1 MILSRHDSVLAG
13 CGSVRGRLRHFRG
26 VVFLAVLAVLVAV
39 LVGCKQKG
47 PAGQLESTQALAAI
61 LAEEAAK
68 AAGVTKQVL
77 VISPGGVWG
86 TPAPLEQ
93 AFTTAI
99 AKRGLSIVATRSVD
113 VGDPMRS
120 GQIGLKRGDFLSAL
134 DQAAGAGAIVSFAG
148 PPALTPG
155 EAIKAQHPPVLVVAT
170 AMLGATAGLP
180 GDRAALAQ
188 LLESKI
194 IQLAVVDATEATSPS
209 SGKSDAA
216 HDLFSQHYRILRAPE

>member
-1 MILSRHDSVLAG
+1 MHRINFWSLLLSL
-13 CGSVRGRLRHFRG
+13 G
-26 VVFLAVLAVLVAV
+26 VVLSLTA
-39 LVGCKQKG
+39 CKQKG
-47 PAGQLESTQALAAI
+47 PASQLESTQALAAV

-68 AAGVTKQVL
+68 AAGLTKQVL

-93 AFTTAI
+93 AFTTALS
-99 AKRGLSIVATRSVD
+99 KRGVSITATRSVD

-120 GQIGLKRGDFLSAL
+120 GHIGLKRADFLSAL
-134 DQAAGAGAIVSFAG
+134 DQAADAGVIVSFAG
-148 PPALTPG
+148 PPALGPG

-180 GDRAALAQ
+180 GDRSQLVQ

-194 IQLAVVDATEATSPS
+194 IQLAVVDATEQAPSPPDK
-209 SGKSDAA
+209 GDAA
-216 HDLFSQHYRILRAPE
+216 HELFAQHYRILRAPE

>member
-1 MILSRHDSVLAG
+1 MRQISSFADRDSSPAKAAAIADRFHHAGPLILFLVLAL
-13 CGSVRGRLRHFRG
+13 SIT
-26 VVFLAVLAVLVAV
+26 A
-39 LVGCKQKG
+39 CKQKG
-47 PAGQLESTQALAAI
+47 PATQLEATQALAAV

-68 AAGVTKQVL
+68 AAGVTKQVI

-93 AFTTAI
+93 AFTTALS
-99 AKRGLSIVATRSVD
+99 KRGVSISATRSVD

-120 GQIGLKRGDFLSAL
+120 GHIGLKRADFLSAL
-134 DQAAGAGAIVSFAG
+134 DQAGVGAIISFAG

-155 EAIKAQHPPVLVVAT
+155 EAVKPQHPPVLVVAT

-180 GDRAALAQ
+180 GDRTQLAQ

-194 IQLAVVDATEATSPS
+194 IQLAVVDVTDQAAAS
-209 SGKSDAA
+209 SEKEDAA
-216 HDLFSQHYRILRAPE
+216 HQLFAQHYRILRAPE